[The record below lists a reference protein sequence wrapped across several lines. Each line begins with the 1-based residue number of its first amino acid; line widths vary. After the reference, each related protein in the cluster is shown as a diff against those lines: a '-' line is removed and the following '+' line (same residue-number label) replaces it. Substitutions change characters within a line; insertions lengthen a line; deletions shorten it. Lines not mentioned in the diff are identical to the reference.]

1 MEASTGTQ
9 QRLDT
14 LLRDFEE
21 LRHRLVGYPCNQSFD
36 YSALLPFL
44 SYCANNVGDPF
55 HDSNFR
61 SNTHEF
67 EREVIGLFADLMHL
81 PRDQA
86 WGYVTSGGTEGN
98 MYGLYIG
105 REMFPDGVVYF
116 SQDTHYSVVKILR
129 VLKARNIMIKSQ
141 DNGEIDYDDLHE
153 TIRINRDVPVIFMA
167 NIGTTMKG
175 AVDDVSRVRAI
186 LDDLAVTDSYI
197 HADAALS
204 GMVLPFVDE
213 PQPYG
218 FDAGFDSV
226 AISGHKMIG
235 SPLPCGIALTRGD
248 YVSRIARSI
257 EYVGVLDTTLTGSR
271 NALTPLMMWYAL
283 RQHGLDGFRE
293 IVAECLAVAGY
304 AVARFNDSGIPAW
317 RNRNSVTV
325 VFPKPSADVVRRW
338 QLAPYE
344 GICPPHND
352 ASRDPR
358 DRRCGCRRLSGV
370 ITGTE
375 DGRMNRIIVMAR
387 NEVGVIADISR
398 TLADEGIN
406 IETISAEALDEKG
419 IITLTTEAYDDALRA
434 LTDAGFKTV
443 SDDALIL
450 RLPDE
455 PGALAKVAERFKHAG
470 VNIQSLHIVE
480 RKAGHTIVALSA
492 DDRAKAETL
501 VDKTT
506 VV

>member
-1 MEASTGTQ
+1 MDAKDRTQ
-9 QRLDT
+9 ERLDA
-14 LLRDFEE
+14 LLRDFQE
-21 LRHRLVGYPCNQSFD
+21 LRPGLVGYPCNQDFD

-44 SYCANNVGDPF
+44 AYCPNNVGDPF

-61 SNTHEF
+61 SNTHDM
-67 EREVIGLFADLMHL
+67 EREVVHFFADLMRL

-105 REMFPDGVVYF
+105 REIFPDGVVYF

-129 VLKARNIMIKSQ
+129 LLKVRNIMIKSQ

-153 TIRINRDVPVIFMA
+153 TIRINRDVPAIIMA

-175 AVDDVSRVRAI
+175 AIDDVGVVRDI
-186 LDDLAVTDSYI
+186 LKDLAVTSSYI

-235 SPLPCGIALTRGD
+235 SPMPCGVALTRSE
-248 YVSRIARSI
+248 YVARIARSI

-271 NALTPLMMWYAL
+271 NAITPLVLWYAL
-283 RQHGLDGFRE
+283 QQHGVEGFRD
-293 IVAECLAVAGY
+293 IVAGCLAVAEY
-304 AVARFNDSGIPAW
+304 AAARFNDAGIPAW

-325 VFPKPSADVVRRW
+325 VFPRPSAEVVRKW

-344 GICPPHND
+344 DIAHLITMPHVT
-352 ASRDPR
+352 R
-358 DRRCGCRRLSGV
+358 
-370 ITGTE
+370 
-375 DGRMNRIIVMAR
+375 
-387 NEVGVIADISR
+387 
-398 TLADEGIN
+398 
-406 IETISAEALDEKG
+406 ETIDAVV
-419 IITLTTEAYDDALRA
+419 DDCLES
-434 LTDAGFKTV
+434 G
-443 SDDALIL
+443 
-450 RLPDE
+450 
-455 PGALAKVAERFKHAG
+455 
-470 VNIQSLHIVE
+470 
-480 RKAGHTIVALSA
+480 
-492 DDRAKAETL
+492 RAKGAA
-501 VDKTT
+501 
-506 VV
+506 